1 MSKSPD
7 VTQKSSTVTFA
18 DSVESQCSNRG
29 LVRTFRKMRY
39 VKYSFEDLT
48 TDDQVT
54 GRRRREL
61 EGELAAIRID
71 VTGDLAAM
79 GPAIEEENGGL
90 SYFIVNSTWLNSL
103 VDYLQSSDQNGQ
115 SEREA
120 AHPGKIMNEP
130 IARKIY
136 EQR

>member
-39 VKYSFEDLT
+39 VQYSFEEASRWDSIKI
-48 TDDQVT
+48 V
-54 GRRRREL
+54 REQL

-120 AHPGKIMNEP
+120 AHPGKILNEP